1 VPFELLSA
9 AGTTGVALVCGAAGS
24 GKSVLVRSWAETEGP
39 GGRTA
44 WVAVERGER
53 DAQRFWLSV
62 IDALAAVVDTVVQP
76 GPSPSFRGDMVIDRL
91 LSALGSL
98 EEPVVLVIDDVHELH
113 SAEALAWLELLL
125 ARLPSQLL
133 VVLVTREEPRL
144 GLHRLRLAGELT
156 ELRDP
161 DLRFSVEETRAL
173 LAAAGIQLSDSGV
186 TALYERTEGW
196 VAGLRLAAISLARHP
211 DPERF
216 VREFSGSERTVADY
230 LLTEV
235 LERQPAEVRE
245 LLLRTSVLE
254 RVSGPLADSLTGSY
268 GSERVLQ
275 QLEDAHAF
283 VTSLDVGRTWFRY
296 HHLFAD
302 LLQLELRRVSPAVVG
317 SLHRA
322 AARWY
327 EQHGYIVESIRHAQA
342 AGEWARASHLLVDN
356 YIDLILDGRVATVR
370 ELLGE
375 FPDDAAATDPELA
388 LVCIA
393 VRLLDG
399 HPEQSPAYLELA
411 LRHADSVPAER
422 RRRFDMRLAE
432 MRVVVARWLGDL
444 DTTVDAMEAMDAALA
459 ALPADER
466 ANSDEDRAVAL
477 QNLGI
482 AELWCSRL
490 DEGRRHLEQALAL
503 TRRSG
508 RPWLEIACLGHLG
521 IAGPLTGMPL
531 SDGLRHSEEAVRI
544 AESHGWEEDP
554 AILTGLATG
563 AMTLLWLGRFEEAEG
578 WLERSRRVLQPD
590 GEPGMEL
597 VVHHAR
603 GLLCLVQGRLE
614 QALAAF
620 GAAERMQTLLGDE
633 HPFTVLTRARVL
645 QTQVRMGHAAA
656 AATALGDLDADER
669 ESPPLRVTAAIIELA
684 QGAPEEAVEVLAP
697 VIGGSP
703 SAAHLRFAIEAQVLD
718 AAVREQLGDR
728 SGAEASLERALE
740 LAEPEGMIL
749 PFVLVG
755 VRDLLERTPRHR
767 TAHGAFLRTILDVLA
782 GSAAPRRGAPTPLLE
797 ELSDAELRV
806 VRYLPS
812 NLKAPEIA
820 SELCVSANTVRTHIR
835 HIYAKLDAHDRNE
848 AVARAREMGLLA
860 PSARNR

>member
-1 VPFELLSA
+1 M
-9 AGTTGVALVCGAAGS
+9 LV
-24 GKSVLVRSWAETEGP
+24 V
-39 GGRTA
+39 
-44 WVAVERGER
+44 
-53 DAQRFWLSV
+53 
-62 IDALAAVVDTVVQP
+62 
-76 GPSPSFRGDMVIDRL
+76 
-91 LSALGSL
+91 
-98 EEPVVLVIDDVHELH
+98 DDVHELS
-113 SAEALAWLELLL
+113 SAEALAWLELFL

-161 DLRFSVEETRAL
+161 DLRFSVEEARAL
-173 LAAAGIQLSDSGV
+173 IGAAGIELVDSDL
-186 TALYERTEGW
+186 ALLYERTEGW
-196 VAGLRLAAISLARHP
+196 VAGLRMAAISLARHP
-211 DPERF
+211 DPARF

-230 LLTEV
+230 LLAEV

-254 RVSGPLADSLTGSY
+254 RVSAPLADSLTGSF
-268 GSERVLQ
+268 GAEDILH

-296 HHLFAD
+296 QHLFAD
-302 LLQLELRRVSPAVVG
+302 LLQLELRRVSPAIVG

-322 AARWY
+322 AARWF
-327 EQHGYIVESIRHAQA
+327 EQHGYIVEAIRHAQA
-342 AGEWARASHLLVDN
+342 AREWSRASHLLADN
-356 YIDLILDGRVATVR
+356 YIDLILDGRLATVR

-375 FPDDAAATDPELA
+375 FPDDPAAADPELA
-388 LVCIA
+388 LVFA
-393 VRLLDG
+393 VVRLLDG
-399 HPEQSPAYLELA
+399 HPGQSAA
-411 LRHADSVPAER
+411 HVDVAQRRAGSVPAER
-422 RRRFDMRLAE
+422 KRRFEMRVAE
-432 MRVVVARWLGDL
+432 MRVVVGRWLGDL
-444 DTTVDAMEAMDAALA
+444 DTTVEAMEAMDEALA

-466 ANSDEDRAVAL
+466 AKSDEHRAVAL

-482 AELWCSRL
+482 AELWSSRL

-503 TRRSG
+503 SRRSG

-531 SDGLRHSEEAVRI
+531 SDGLLYSEEAVRI

-554 AILTGLATG
+554 AILSGLATG
-563 AMTLLWLGRFEEAEG
+563 AMALLRLGRFEEAEG

-603 GLLCLVQGRLE
+603 GLLWLVHGRLE

-620 GAAERMQTLLGDE
+620 EAAERMQTLLGDE

-645 QTQVRMGHAAA
+645 QTQARMGHAASA
-656 AATALGDLDADER
+656 AAALDELEAAER
-669 ESPPLRVTAAIIELA
+669 VSPQMRVTAAVIELA
-684 QGAPEEAVEVLAP
+684 RGAIDEAVDVLAP
-697 VIGGSP
+697 VIGGP
-703 SAAHLRFAIEAQVLD
+703 APAAPLRFAITEAQVLD
-718 AAVREQLGDR
+718 ATAREQLGDR
-728 SGAEASLERALE
+728 SGAESSLERALE

-749 PFVLVG
+749 PFVLAECQ
-755 VRDLLERTPRHR
+755 DLLERVPRHR
-767 TAHGAFLRTILDVLA
+767 TAHGALVRTILGVLA
-782 GSAAPRRGAPTPLLE
+782 GSSAPRRGAPAPLLD
-797 ELSDAELRV
+797 ELSDAEVRV

-812 NLKAPEIA
+812 NLKTPEIA
-820 SELCVSANTVRTHIR
+820 SELFVSPNTVRTHIR

-848 AVARAREMGLLA
+848 AVARARELGLLA
-860 PSARNR
+860 PSARGRP